1 MGGQVPPTE
10 HPLDERHMLQLSDT
24 ARMPRK
30 ASPDISFREFQAF
43 TFGSQAEL
51 ETVFGSVA
59 AAQERWNA
67 VRDQF
72 LEQWD
77 LWGRPEAWWLFEPD
91 VPEELRAGPPAVIT
105 YADADRWRMLD
116 AARQEYLR
124 SLDIDPRPERRHT
137 PFGSD

>member
-105 YADADRWRMLD
+105 SAHADRWRAPE
-116 AARQEYLR
+116 AARQAALR
-124 SLDIDPRPERRHT
+124 PLDIHPGPETRHT
-137 PFGSD
+137 PVCPD